1 MGASA
6 MLSDDQ
12 RWLLWTVGLG
22 ISRALLSDEGLDSY
36 MASTNSYYGTARP
49 GAPQWMDSYETR
61 AGRITSPARG
71 DEIRVTVTAKQIRAF
86 RKTIPAELLTE
97 LAAIDKAEMDEHWR
111 TELWC
116 RCHFAKGSEVK
127 PHKDFR
133 QREQYHPSDAEDG
146 EHMEIVV
153 GLRRRE
159 SDCLKAILAIG
170 QEPVGQ
176 LALFGSEALA

>member
-1 MGASA
+1 MAGAT
-6 MLSDDQ
+6 LSNDQ

-22 ISRALLSDEGLDSY
+22 ISRALLSDEGLESY
-36 MASTNSYYGTARP
+36 MASMNSYYGTARP
-49 GAPQWMDSYETR
+49 GAPQWMDSYQTR

-71 DEIRVTVTAKQIRAF
+71 DDIRVTVTAQQIRAF

-97 LAAIDKAEMDEHWR
+97 LAAIDKAEIGEHWR

-116 RCHFAKGSEVK
+116 RCHFAQGGEVK
-127 PHKDFR
+127 PHKDFQ
-133 QREQYHPSDAEDG
+133 QREQYHPSAAE
-146 EHMEIVV
+146 EATHMEIVV

-159 SDCLKAILAIG
+159 SDCLKAILEIG

>member
-1 MGASA
+1 MGGTT
-6 MLSDDQ
+6 LSDDQ

-22 ISRALLSDEGLDSY
+22 ISRALLSDEGLESY
-36 MASTNSYYGTARP
+36 MSSMNSYYGTARP

-61 AGRITSPARG
+61 AGKITSPARG
-71 DEIRVTVTAKQIRAF
+71 DEIRVTVTAKQIRGF
-86 RKTIPAELLTE
+86 RKTIRAELLTE
-97 LAAIDKAEMDEHWR
+97 LAAIDKAETDEHWR

-116 RCHFAKGSEVK
+116 RCHFAKGDEVK
-127 PHKDFR
+127 PHKDYR

-159 SDCLKAILAIG
+159 RDCLKAILAIG

-176 LALFGSEALA
+176 LALF